1 MPSNKCLFN
10 YFVNRALGCQLMFRE
25 KLKNQ
30 NIQFKDCPLFIM
42 TSSQNDIDIREFF
55 KQNKNFCVK
64 DENIYFFSK
73 GEICALDNEGKIL
86 LETPNKIFK
95 APDGNGGCLLSLKK
109 HKIIGECLNRGIDYN
124 NVMAI
129 DNLLYKFP
137 YFMDLSD
144 ELKIIFI
151 YFTIETVY
159 TLLLI
164 KYIFY
169 IQK

>member
-64 DENIYFFSK
+64 DKNIYF
-73 GEICALDNEGKIL
+73 